1 MKQYIMPVVVAVLIT
16 LLLTGF
22 GTNRYYK
29 SAEKQLK
36 EQYDT
41 KIAKNDSIIKQ
52 LQLNNAE
59 LNKQK
64 ASDIIYIAKL
74 ETEIAKLKVQTSNIR
89 GELIATKAKIKDFT
103 AGQAI
108 KYFETYA
115 KIDSGKML
123 VNGADTSLIV
133 SVPNVKKADLIFAE
147 HNSFGLEIANLNQII
162 IKQDGVIVIQKN
174 TILTYKAEVANK
186 NTELALVRDSR
197 EAERSIMQLDIDKYK
212 VQRNRARTA
221 LYGTG
226 AVIVG
231 VTVLKVLLK

>member
-1 MKQYIMPVVVAVLIT
+1 MKQYIIPVVVAVLIT

-29 SAEKQLK
+29 SAEKQLI
-36 EQYDT
+36 EQYD
-41 KIAKNDSIIKQ
+41 AKLSKNADSIKQ
-52 LQLNNAE
+52 LQLQNAE

-74 ETEIAKLKVQTSNIR
+74 ETEIAKLKVQNSNIK
-89 GELIATKAKIKDFT
+89 GELAKTKSKIKDFT

-108 KYFETYA
+108 EYFETYA

-123 VNGADTSLIV
+123 VDGVDTSLIV
-133 SVPNVKKADLIFAE
+133 SVPNIKKVDDIFAE
-147 HNSFGLEIANLNQII
+147 HYSFGLEIANLNQII
-162 IKQDGVIVIQKN
+162 LKQDGVIVIQKN
-174 TILTYKAEVANK
+174 TILLYKKEIENK
-186 NTELALVRDSR
+186 NTELTILRDS
-197 EAERSIMQLDIDKYK
+197 EGINKAKWELDIEKYK

-231 VTVLKVLLK
+231 VVVVKALLK

>member
-29 SAEKQLK
+29 YAEKQLI
-36 EQYDT
+36 EQYD
-41 KIAKNDSIIKQ
+41 AKLKVNTDSIKQ
-52 LQLNNAE
+52 LQLENAE

-64 ASDIIYIAKL
+64 ASDILYIAKL
-74 ETEIAKLKVQTSNIR
+74 EAELAKLKLQNTNIK

-108 KYFETYA
+108 KYLETYA

-123 VNGADTSLIV
+123 VNDKDTSLIV
-133 SVPNVKKADLIFAE
+133 TIPSVKKIDVIFAE
-147 HNSFGLEIANLNQII
+147 HYSFGLEIANLNQITL
-162 IKQDGVIVIQKN
+162 KQNVKDIEGIN
-174 TILTYKAEVANK
+174 KAK
-186 NTELALVRDSR
+186 MELDLRQ
-197 EAERSIMQLDIDKYK
+197 MK
-212 VQRNRARTA
+212 VQRNRARGAFIGTA
-221 LYGTG
+221 

-231 VTVLKVLLK
+231 AIIIKPYLK